1 MELHSCSSRAL
12 GKVCKCFVNV
22 FPVEMCLLE
31 CASVSGRNDTQPWD
45 SGNGSEGRL
54 RSHSD
59 RGSQLQNTGLFSL
72 DY

>member
-1 MELHSCSSRAL
+1 
-12 GKVCKCFVNV
+12 
-22 FPVEMCLLE
+22 MCLLE

-59 RGSQLQNTGLFSL
+59 RGSQVQKQENSNSWTNYS
-72 DY
+72 DS